1 MDMLDKRVNDLLVL
15 LNTLRGLYAKFGS
28 LMDTKLAAMRTAEM
42 DSVQSLQTQER
53 QLAERIAERNGLR
66 RQLMD
71 RIAEDLG
78 MPRDAAR
85 AMTLSG
91 LAAHMRD
98 PLRARMLVAAG
109 ELRETVRRTEQMTEK
124 VAMVSR
130 LMLQHMRKVFETMA
144 EFSECKGV
152 YGARGE
158 TLRDRGEALFQAI
171 G

>member
-1 MDMLDKRVNDLLVL
+1 MNMLDKHVNDLLVL

-28 LMDTKLAAMRTAEM
+28 LMDAKLAAMRTAEM

-53 QLAERIAERNGLR
+53 KLTERIAERNGLR

-71 RIAEDLG
+71 RIAEDLD
-78 MPRDAAR
+78 MPRSASR

-91 LAAHMRD
+91 LAARMQD
-98 PLRARMLVAAG
+98 PLRARLLVAAG
-109 ELRETVRRTEQMTEK
+109 ELRETVQRTEQKSEK
-124 VAMVSR
+124 VALVSR
-130 LMLQHMRKVFETMA
+130 LMLQHMQKVFEAMA
-144 EFSECKGV
+144 EFSENKGV

-158 TLRDRGEALFQAI
+158 TLCDRGEALFQAI